1 MYKDLALFGWDSDV
15 AALWGDDAPEG
26 SVPGRVIAD
35 YGTSLKVVIPQEVN
49 ATVSGRLEYLLEPS
63 ELPKAGDWVAIQ
75 LTDDGH
81 GIVQGVLGRKSKIS
95 RKQAGEKFEQQV
107 LAANI
112 DVAFLVQALDN
123 DFSPERLRRYMFQL
137 KKESIEPVLILNKA
151 DKAEEL
157 ASKLEELRLFD
168 CKIVVTSALSGQG
181 IEEIASLIGQ
191 GKTAVFL
198 GSSGVGKSTITNA
211 LIGEDRQRTRA
222 AREEDSKGRHTT
234 THRELFVLPNSGL
247 IIDTPGLRE
256 LQLWGTEEDLSDAYP
271 EIDALTKKCKF
282 SNCTHTAEIG
292 CAIQEALATHE
303 LDAELYSSYVKF
315 QKELRYLNTKVDV
328 NAAQARKRDRK
339 KGQKD
344 LRKIMKAKYD

>member
-1 MYKDLALFGWDSDV
+1 MHKDLALFGWGKDTAGLWDDSG
-15 AALWGDDAPEG
+15 LQG

-49 ATVSGRLEYLLEPS
+49 AVVSGRLEYLLESS

-81 GIVQGVLGRKSKIS
+81 GTIQSVLGRKSKIS
-95 RKQAGEKFEQQV
+95 RKQAGERFEQQV

-137 KKESIEPVLILNKA
+137 KKESIEPVLVLNKA
-151 DKAEEL
+151 DRAEDL

-181 IEEIASLIGQ
+181 IEEIASLIGK

-211 LIGEDRQRTRA
+211 LIGEEKQRTRA
-222 AREEDSKGRHTT
+222 IRDEDSKGRHTT
-234 THRELFVLPNSGL
+234 THRELFVLPNGGL

-256 LQLWGTEEDLSDAYP
+256 LQLWGTEEDLSEAYP
-271 EIDALTKKCKF
+271 EIDALARKCKF
-282 SNCTHTAEIG
+282 SNCTHTTETG
-292 CAIQEALATHE
+292 CAIQEALTTHE
-303 LDAELYSSYVKF
+303 LDADLYGSYVKF

-328 NAAQARKRDRK
+328 NAAQARKRDHK
-339 KGQKD
+339 KSKRITKR
-344 LRKIMKAKYD
+344 L